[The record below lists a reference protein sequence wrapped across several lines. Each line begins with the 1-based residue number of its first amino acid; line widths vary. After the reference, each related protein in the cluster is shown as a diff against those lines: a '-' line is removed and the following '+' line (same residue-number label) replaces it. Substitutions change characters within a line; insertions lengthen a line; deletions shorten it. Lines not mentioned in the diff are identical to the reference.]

1 LAITEVFATQLK
13 LSAIASAPICPH
25 GRARPPVETRT
36 CSGRQ
41 NLPGRLDLRGTF
53 AHSYGAVQRQ
63 VEMSPKILSVDDSKA
78 VRMLLARLFRP
89 FACES
94 YEAAN
99 GEEGLA
105 VAARERPD
113 LIILDYNMPVMSGV
127 SMLRRLREDADL
139 RRTPVIMLTAES
151 SAENIATVARLG
163 VRDYIT
169 KPFNEEILLAKAAR
183 VVSLVARP
191 PLDRRAGMPDPQPEG
206 DGAAHGPVELQRPEQ
221 TSSPA
226 LIKAM
231 DFMRPQSPTPTSELA
246 AGPATPSAAPLQQA
260 SVLVVDDSRIMR
272 LSLIRA
278 LKDLGFDNIKEAKNG
293 RQALELVL
301 KDSFDLM
308 LLDMEMPEMNGM
320 EVLLALKNNPQLGGL
335 PVIVIS
341 GADQIENAVKCI
353 EAGAEDY
360 LPKPFNPTLL
370 RARATSSIEKKRL
383 RDVDRVRLAQ
393 LQTEKDRTE
402 AANKLVIEKNQILE
416 KLSSKLSKYLS
427 PQIYQSIFRG
437 DQKVE
442 ISSKRKKLTICFT
455 DVAGFTE
462 TTDNLESEELTNVL
476 NHYLTEMSVIALQH
490 GATID
495 KFIGDAMLLFF
506 GDPESKG
513 VAEDAK
519 ACVMMAIAMQRR
531 MRELEQEWR
540 DRGLLR
546 PFRIRMGITTGFCT
560 VGNFGSR
567 DRMDYTII
575 GNEVNLAARL
585 QSATEPGSILLS
597 YETNALVQGLVMTEE
612 QPPITVKGFPKP
624 ISGYKLVGTYDD
636 LVKAGRVVLEERDG
650 LHVLVDLTKQDRTDV
665 IEILQ
670 GILTQLKWPI
680 GRVKKAAGAGR
691 RRKEGGAGR

>member
-1 LAITEVFATQLK
+1 
-13 LSAIASAPICPH
+13 
-25 GRARPPVETRT
+25 
-36 CSGRQ
+36 
-41 NLPGRLDLRGTF
+41 
-53 AHSYGAVQRQ
+53 
-63 VEMSPKILSVDDSKA
+63 MSPKILSVDDSKT
-78 VRMLLARLFRP
+78 VRALLARLLRP
-89 FACES
+89 YACELC
-94 YEAAN
+94 EAAN

-113 LIILDYNMPVMSGV
+113 LIFLDYNMPVMDGV
-127 SMLRRLREDADL
+127 TMLRRLRDDTEL

-151 SAENIATVARLG
+151 GVENIATVARLG
-163 VRDYIT
+163 VRDYII
-169 KPFNEEILLAKAAR
+169 KPFNEDLLLAKMAR
-183 VVSLVARP
+183 VVSLVPRP
-191 PLDRRAGMPDPQPEG
+191 THKRRERKPNRKSEGAGEAQ
-206 DGAAHGPVELQRPEQ
+206 GPVSTESPKPETELAEEARFAPPTATLQR
-221 TSSPA
+221 
-226 LIKAM
+226 
-231 DFMRPQSPTPTSELA
+231 
-246 AGPATPSAAPLQQA
+246 A
-260 SVLVVDDSRIMR
+260 SVLVVDDSRTMR

-278 LKDLGFDNIKEAKNG
+278 LNDLGFDNIKEAKNG

-301 KDSFDLM
+301 MEKFDLM

-320 EVLLALKNNPQLGGL
+320 EVLLALKRNPELGGL

-341 GADQIENAVKCI
+341 GADQIENAVRCI

-383 RDVDRVRLAQ
+383 RDLDRVRLTQ

-402 AANKLVIEKNQILE
+402 AANKLVMEKNQILE
-416 KLSSKLSKYLS
+416 NLSSKLSKYLS

-437 DQKVE
+437 EQNVE
-442 ISSKRKKLTICFT
+442 ISSKRKKLTICFS
-455 DVAGFTE
+455 DIAGFTE

-490 GATID
+490 GATVD

-506 GDPESKG
+506 GDPESRG

-519 ACVMMAIAMQRR
+519 ACVLMAIAMQRR

-540 DRGLLR
+540 NRGLLR

-597 YETNALVQGLVMTEE
+597 HETNALVQGLVMTEE

-624 ISGYKLVGTYDD
+624 ISGYKLVDTYDD
-636 LVKAGRVVLEERDG
+636 LVKSGRVVLEERDG
-650 LHVLVDLTKQDRTDV
+650 LHLLVDLTKQDRFDV
-665 IEILQ
+665 IDILEDV
-670 GILTQLKWPI
+670 LTQLKRPK
-680 GRVKKAAGAGR
+680 GRGNKASVSGR
-691 RRKEGGAGR
+691 RRKKGDTAT

>member
-1 LAITEVFATQLK
+1 MSAEGPEPAAQHVEAPSP
-13 LSAIASAPICPH
+13 LSA
-25 GRARPPVETRT
+25 
-36 CSGRQ
+36 
-41 NLPGRLDLRGTF
+41 
-53 AHSYGAVQRQ
+53 
-63 VEMSPKILSVDDSKA
+63 
-78 VRMLLARLFRP
+78 
-89 FACES
+89 
-94 YEAAN
+94 
-99 GEEGLA
+99 
-105 VAARERPD
+105 
-113 LIILDYNMPVMSGV
+113 
-127 SMLRRLREDADL
+127 
-139 RRTPVIMLTAES
+139 
-151 SAENIATVARLG
+151 
-163 VRDYIT
+163 
-169 KPFNEEILLAKAAR
+169 
-183 VVSLVARP
+183 
-191 PLDRRAGMPDPQPEG
+191 
-206 DGAAHGPVELQRPEQ
+206 GPLQR
-221 TSSPA
+221 
-226 LIKAM
+226 
-231 DFMRPQSPTPTSELA
+231 
-246 AGPATPSAAPLQQA
+246 A
-260 SVLVVDDSRIMR
+260 SVLVVDDSRTMR
-272 LSLIRA
+272 LSLVQA
-278 LKDLGFDNIKEAKNG
+278 LNELGFDNIKEAKNG

-301 KDSFDLM
+301 KEPFDLM

-320 EVLLALKNNPQLGGL
+320 EVLLAMKNNPQLSGL

-341 GADQIENAVKCI
+341 GADQIENAVRCI

-383 RDVDRVRLAQ
+383 RDLDRIRLTQ

-402 AANKLVIEKNQILE
+402 AANRLVTEKNQILE
-416 KLSSKLSKYLS
+416 TLSSKLSKYLS

-437 DQKVE
+437 DQNVE

-455 DVAGFTE
+455 DIAGFTE
-462 TTDNLESEELTNVL
+462 TTGNLESEELTNVL

-495 KFIGDAMLLFF
+495 KFFGDAMLLFF

-519 ACVMMAIAMQRR
+519 ACVLMAIAMQRR

-540 DRGLLR
+540 NRGLLR
-546 PFRIRMGITTGFCT
+546 PFRIRMGIATGFCT

-597 YETNALVQGLVMTEE
+597 HETNALVQGLVLTEE

-650 LHVLVDLTKQDRTDV
+650 LHVLVDLTKQDRSDA
-665 IEILQ
+665 IDILQ
-670 GILTQLKWPI
+670 GILTQLKQPK
-680 GRVKKAAGAGR
+680 GKVKHATGATR
-691 RRKEGGAGR
+691 RRKKGAVEL

>member
-1 LAITEVFATQLK
+1 MTGARESRTHSRKEDAQGP
-13 LSAIASAPICPH
+13 LSAEGPEPAAQLVEAP
-25 GRARPPVETRT
+25 
-36 CSGRQ
+36 
-41 NLPGRLDLRGTF
+41 
-53 AHSYGAVQRQ
+53 
-63 VEMSPKILSVDDSKA
+63 SPL
-78 VRMLLARLFRP
+78 
-89 FACES
+89 
-94 YEAAN
+94 
-99 GEEGLA
+99 
-105 VAARERPD
+105 
-113 LIILDYNMPVMSGV
+113 
-127 SMLRRLREDADL
+127 
-139 RRTPVIMLTAES
+139 
-151 SAENIATVARLG
+151 
-163 VRDYIT
+163 
-169 KPFNEEILLAKAAR
+169 
-183 VVSLVARP
+183 
-191 PLDRRAGMPDPQPEG
+191 
-206 DGAAHGPVELQRPEQ
+206 
-221 TSSPA
+221 
-226 LIKAM
+226 
-231 DFMRPQSPTPTSELA
+231 
-246 AGPATPSAAPLQQA
+246 SAAPLQRA
-260 SVLVVDDSRIMR
+260 FVLVVDDSRTMR
-272 LSLIRA
+272 LSLVQA
-278 LKDLGFDNIKEAKNG
+278 LNELGFDNIKEAKNG

-301 KDSFDLM
+301 KEPFDLM

-320 EVLLALKNNPQLGGL
+320 EVLLAMKNNPQLSGL

-341 GADQIENAVKCI
+341 GADQIENAVRCI

-383 RDVDRVRLAQ
+383 RDLDRIRLTQ

-402 AANKLVIEKNQILE
+402 AANTLVTEKNQILE
-416 KLSSKLSKYLS
+416 TLSSKLSKYLS

-437 DQKVE
+437 DQNVE

-455 DVAGFTE
+455 DIAGFTE

-495 KFIGDAMLLFF
+495 KFIGDAILLFF

-519 ACVMMAIAMQRR
+519 ACVLMAIAMQRR
-531 MRELEQEWR
+531 MRELEQAWR
-540 DRGLLR
+540 NRGLLR
-546 PFRIRMGITTGFCT
+546 PFRIRMGIATGFCT

-597 YETNALVQGLVMTEE
+597 HETNALVQGLVLTEE

-650 LHVLVDLTKQDRTDV
+650 LHVLVDLTKQDRFDA
-665 IEILQ
+665 IDILQ
-670 GILTQLKWPI
+670 GILNQLKQPK
-680 GRVKKAAGAGR
+680 GKVKHAMGATR
-691 RRKEGGAGR
+691 RRKKGAVEL

>member
-1 LAITEVFATQLK
+1 MTGARESRTHSRKIGDAQDP
-13 LSAIASAPICPH
+13 LSAEGPEPAAQLVEAP
-25 GRARPPVETRT
+25 
-36 CSGRQ
+36 
-41 NLPGRLDLRGTF
+41 
-53 AHSYGAVQRQ
+53 
-63 VEMSPKILSVDDSKA
+63 SPL
-78 VRMLLARLFRP
+78 
-89 FACES
+89 
-94 YEAAN
+94 
-99 GEEGLA
+99 
-105 VAARERPD
+105 
-113 LIILDYNMPVMSGV
+113 
-127 SMLRRLREDADL
+127 
-139 RRTPVIMLTAES
+139 
-151 SAENIATVARLG
+151 
-163 VRDYIT
+163 
-169 KPFNEEILLAKAAR
+169 
-183 VVSLVARP
+183 
-191 PLDRRAGMPDPQPEG
+191 
-206 DGAAHGPVELQRPEQ
+206 
-221 TSSPA
+221 
-226 LIKAM
+226 
-231 DFMRPQSPTPTSELA
+231 
-246 AGPATPSAAPLQQA
+246 SAAPLQRA
-260 SVLVVDDSRIMR
+260 FVLVVDDSRTMR
-272 LSLIRA
+272 LSLVQA
-278 LKDLGFDNIKEAKNG
+278 LNELGFDNIKEAKNG

-301 KDSFDLM
+301 KEPFDLM

-320 EVLLALKNNPQLGGL
+320 EVLLAMKNNPQLSGL

-341 GADQIENAVKCI
+341 GADQIENAVRCI

-383 RDVDRVRLAQ
+383 RDLDRIRLTQ

-402 AANKLVIEKNQILE
+402 AANTLVTEKNQILE
-416 KLSSKLSKYLS
+416 TLSSKLSKYLS

-437 DQKVE
+437 DQNVE

-455 DVAGFTE
+455 DIAGFTE

-495 KFIGDAMLLFF
+495 KFIGDAILLFF

-519 ACVMMAIAMQRR
+519 ACVLMAIAMQRR
-531 MRELEQEWR
+531 MRELEQAWR
-540 DRGLLR
+540 NRGLLR
-546 PFRIRMGITTGFCT
+546 PFRIRMGIATGFCT

-597 YETNALVQGLVMTEE
+597 HETNALVQGLVMTEE

-650 LHVLVDLTKQDRTDV
+650 LHVLVDLTKQDRFDA
-665 IEILQ
+665 IDILQ
-670 GILTQLKWPI
+670 GILNQLKQPK
-680 GRVKKAAGAGR
+680 GKVKHAMGATR
-691 RRKEGGAGR
+691 RRKKGAVEL

>member
-1 LAITEVFATQLK
+1 
-13 LSAIASAPICPH
+13 
-25 GRARPPVETRT
+25 
-36 CSGRQ
+36 
-41 NLPGRLDLRGTF
+41 
-53 AHSYGAVQRQ
+53 
-63 VEMSPKILSVDDSKA
+63 MSPKILSVDDSKA

-89 FACES
+89 FACELF
-94 YEAAN
+94 EAVN
-99 GEEGLA
+99 GEEGLVVA
-105 VAARERPD
+105 VRERPD
-113 LIILDYNMPVMSGV
+113 LIILDYNMPVMDGV
-127 SMLRRLREDADL
+127 SMLRELRENADL

-163 VRDYIT
+163 VRDYVT
-169 KPFNEEILLAKAAR
+169 KPFSEELFLAKVIRAI
-183 VVSLVARP
+183 SLVARTTHDGRERKP
-191 PLDRRAGMPDPQPEG
+191 APQSERG
-206 DGAAHGPVELQRPEQ
+206 DGPVTADAQNSA
-221 TSSPA
+221 T
-226 LIKAM
+226 
-231 DFMRPQSPTPTSELA
+231 ELA
-246 AGPATPSAAPLQQA
+246 ESSSAPSPAPLQRA
-260 SVLVVDDSRIMR
+260 SVLVVDDSRTMR

-278 LKDLGFDNIKEAKNG
+278 LNELGFDNIKEAKNG
-293 RQALELVL
+293 RQALDLVL
-301 KDSFDLM
+301 KEHFDLM

-341 GADQIENAVKCI
+341 GADQIENAVRCI

-360 LPKPFNPTLL
+360 LPKPFNATLL

-383 RDVDRVRLAQ
+383 RDIDRVRLAQ

-402 AANKLVIEKNQILE
+402 AANMLVTEKNQILE
-416 KLSSKLSKYLS
+416 NLSSKLSKYLS
-427 PQIYQSIFRG
+427 PQIYQSIFKG
-437 DQKVE
+437 EQNVE

-455 DVAGFTE
+455 DIAGFTE

-519 ACVMMAIAMQRR
+519 ACILMAIAMQRR

-540 DRGLLR
+540 NRGLLR

-597 YETNALVQGLVMTEE
+597 PETNALVQGLVMTEE

-624 ISGYKLVGTYDD
+624 ISAYKIVGTYND
-636 LVKAGRVVLEERDG
+636 LVKDGKVVLEERDG
-650 LHVLVDLTKQDRTDV
+650 LHVLVDLTKQDRSDA
-665 IEILQ
+665 IEVLQ
-670 GILTQLKWPI
+670 DILTQLKRPSER
-680 GRVKKAAGAGR
+680 GKKATGVGGR
-691 RRKEGGAGR
+691 RKKSEAGH

>member
-1 LAITEVFATQLK
+1 
-13 LSAIASAPICPH
+13 
-25 GRARPPVETRT
+25 
-36 CSGRQ
+36 
-41 NLPGRLDLRGTF
+41 
-53 AHSYGAVQRQ
+53 
-63 VEMSPKILSVDDSKA
+63 
-78 VRMLLARLFRP
+78 
-89 FACES
+89 
-94 YEAAN
+94 
-99 GEEGLA
+99 
-105 VAARERPD
+105 
-113 LIILDYNMPVMSGV
+113 
-127 SMLRRLREDADL
+127 LRR
-139 RRTPVIMLTAES
+139 
-151 SAENIATVARLG
+151 
-163 VRDYIT
+163 
-169 KPFNEEILLAKAAR
+169 
-183 VVSLVARP
+183 
-191 PLDRRAGMPDPQPEG
+191 
-206 DGAAHGPVELQRPEQ
+206 
-221 TSSPA
+221 
-226 LIKAM
+226 
-231 DFMRPQSPTPTSELA
+231 
-246 AGPATPSAAPLQQA
+246 A
-260 SVLVVDDSRIMR
+260 SVLVVDDSRTMR

-278 LKDLGFDNIKEAKNG
+278 LNELGFDNIKEAKNG
-293 RQALELVL
+293 RQALELAL
-301 KDSFDLM
+301 KESFDLM
-308 LLDMEMPEMNGM
+308 LLDMEMPEMNGI
-320 EVLLALKNNPQLGGL
+320 EVLQALRNNPQLGGL

-341 GADQIENAVKCI
+341 GADQIENAVRCI

-383 RDVDRVRLAQ
+383 RDLDRVRLAQ

-402 AANKLVIEKNQILE
+402 AANRLVTEKNQILE
-416 KLSSKLSKYLS
+416 TLSSKLSKYLS

-437 DQKVE
+437 EQNVE

-455 DVAGFTE
+455 DIAGFTE

-513 VAEDAK
+513 VAQDAK

-531 MRELEQEWR
+531 MHELEQEWR
-540 DRGLLR
+540 NRGLLR
-546 PFRIRMGITTGFCT
+546 PFRIRIGIATGFCT

-597 YETNALVQGLVMTEE
+597 HETNALVQGLVMTEE

-636 LVKAGRVVLEERDG
+636 LVKAGLVVLEERDG
-650 LHVLVDLTKQDRTDV
+650 LHVRVDLTKQDRSDV

-670 GILTQLKWPI
+670 DILAQLSSQQGK
-680 GRVKKAAGAGR
+680 
-691 RRKEGGAGR
+691 

>member
-1 LAITEVFATQLK
+1 M
-13 LSAIASAPICPH
+13 
-25 GRARPPVETRT
+25 R
-36 CSGRQ
+36 
-41 NLPGRLDLRGTF
+41 
-53 AHSYGAVQRQ
+53 
-63 VEMSPKILSVDDSKA
+63 PKILSVDDSKA
-78 VRMLLARLFRP
+78 VRMSLSRLFSP
-89 FACES
+89 FACELC
-94 YEAAN
+94 EAVN
-99 GEEGLA
+99 GQEGLE

-113 LIILDYNMPVMSGV
+113 LIILDYNMPVMNGV
-127 SMLRRLREDADL
+127 SMLQLLRQDAEL
-139 RRTPVIMLTAES
+139 RRTPVIMLTTES

-169 KPFNEEILLAKAAR
+169 KPFNEELLLSKAAR
-183 VVSLVARP
+183 VVSLVREQSTRP
-191 PLDRRAGMPDPQPEG
+191 GDAHDLVSTEG
-206 DGAAHGPVELQRPEQ
+206 
-221 TSSPA
+221 
-226 LIKAM
+226 
-231 DFMRPQSPTPTSELA
+231 PTSTKERA
-246 AGPATPSAAPLQQA
+246 EETSIPSAASLQRA
-260 SVLVVDDSRIMR
+260 SVLVVDDSRTMR
-272 LSLIRA
+272 LSMIRA
-278 LKDLGFDNIKEAKNG
+278 MNDLGFNNIKEAKNG

-301 KDSFDLM
+301 KEPFDLM

-320 EVLLALKNNPQLGGL
+320 EVLLALKNDPRLDGL

-341 GADQIENAVKCI
+341 GTDQIENAVKCI

-360 LPKPFNPTLL
+360 LPKPFNPTVL

-383 RDVDRVRLAQ
+383 RDLDRVLLNQ

-402 AANKLVIEKNQILE
+402 AANRLVTEKNQILE
-416 KLSSKLSKYLS
+416 NLSSKLSKYLS

-437 DQKVE
+437 EQNVE
-442 ISSKRKKLTICFT
+442 ISSKRKKLTICFI
-455 DVAGFTE
+455 DIAGFTE

-476 NHYLTEMSVIALQH
+476 NHYLTEMSAIALEH

-506 GDPESKG
+506 GDPDSKG

-540 DRGLLR
+540 DRGLMR
-546 PFRIRMGITTGFCT
+546 PFRIRIGIATGFCT

-575 GNEVNLAARL
+575 GNEVNLASRL

-650 LHVLVDLTKQDRTDV
+650 LRVLVDLTKQNNTEV
-665 IEILQ
+665 IQILQ
-670 GILTQLKWPI
+670 NILTQLKRQK
-680 GRVKKAAGAGR
+680 GKVK
-691 RRKEGGAGR
+691 

>member
-1 LAITEVFATQLK
+1 
-13 LSAIASAPICPH
+13 
-25 GRARPPVETRT
+25 
-36 CSGRQ
+36 
-41 NLPGRLDLRGTF
+41 
-53 AHSYGAVQRQ
+53 
-63 VEMSPKILSVDDSKA
+63 MSPKILSVDDSKA
-78 VRMLLARLFRP
+78 VRKLLARMFRP
-89 FACES
+89 FDCELC
-94 YEAAN
+94 EAAN

-105 VAARERPD
+105 VAAREMPD
-113 LIILDYNMPVMSGV
+113 LIILDYNMPVMDGV
-127 SMLRRLREDADL
+127 SMLRRMRENADL
-139 RRTPVIMLTAES
+139 RRTPVIMLTAEL
-151 SAENIATVARLG
+151 SAENIAIVARLG
-163 VRDYIT
+163 VRDYVT
-169 KPFNEEILLAKAAR
+169 KPFSEELLLAKAAR
-183 VVSLVARP
+183 AVPLVARP
-191 PLDRRAGMPDPQPEG
+191 TQDGKPDPQSETAS
-206 DGAAHGPVELQRPEQ
+206 DAQGPVSSEKSESATELAKKTPEPSASALQR
-221 TSSPA
+221 
-226 LIKAM
+226 
-231 DFMRPQSPTPTSELA
+231 
-246 AGPATPSAAPLQQA
+246 A
-260 SVLVVDDSRIMR
+260 SVLVVDDSSTMR
-272 LSLIRA
+272 MSLIRA
-278 LKDLGFDNIKEAKNG
+278 LNELGFDNIKEAKNG

-301 KDSFDLM
+301 KESFDLM

-341 GADQIENAVKCI
+341 AADQIENAVKCI

-383 RDVDRVRLAQ
+383 RDLDRVRLAQ
-393 LQTEKDRTE
+393 LQTEKDKTE
-402 AANKLVIEKNQILE
+402 AANSLVTEQNRILE
-416 KLSSKLSKYLS
+416 NLSTKLSKYLS
-427 PQIYQSIFRG
+427 PQIFQSIFKG
-437 DQKVE
+437 EQNVE

-455 DVAGFTE
+455 DIAGFTE

-506 GDPESKG
+506 GDPQSKG

-519 ACVMMAIAMQRR
+519 ACVVMAIAMQRR

-540 DRGLLR
+540 SRGLLR

-597 YETNALVQGLVMTEE
+597 HETNALVQGLVVTEE

-624 ISGYKLVGTYDD
+624 ISGYKIVGTFDD
-636 LVKAGRVVLEERDG
+636 LIKEGRVVLEERDG
-650 LHVLVDLTKQDRTDV
+650 LHVLVDLTKQDSSEV

-670 GILTQLKWPI
+670 GILTRLKRPR
-680 GRVKKAAGAGR
+680 GRGKKAARAGR
-691 RRKEGGAGR
+691 SRKKGGAGL

>member
-1 LAITEVFATQLK
+1 M
-13 LSAIASAPICPH
+13 
-25 GRARPPVETRT
+25 R
-36 CSGRQ
+36 
-41 NLPGRLDLRGTF
+41 
-53 AHSYGAVQRQ
+53 
-63 VEMSPKILSVDDSKA
+63 
-78 VRMLLARLFRP
+78 LARLFRP
-89 FACES
+89 FACEVF
-94 YEAAN
+94 EAAN

-113 LIILDYNMPVMSGV
+113 LILLDYNMPVMDGV
-127 SMLRRLREDADL
+127 SMLRRLREHADL
-139 RRTPVIMLTAES
+139 RRTPVIMLTGES

-169 KPFNEEILLAKAAR
+169 KPFDERLLLAKAAR
-183 VVSLVARP
+183 AISLVARP
-191 PLDRRAGMPDPQPEG
+191 SHDRCESEPDPQSKRSG
-206 DGAAHGPVELQRPEQ
+206 DAQGPVSAE
-221 TSSPA
+221 SP
-226 LIKAM
+226 
-231 DFMRPQSPTPTSELA
+231 
-246 AGPATPSAAPLQQA
+246 GPAAQLVEAPSPLSAAPLQRA
-260 SVLVVDDSRIMR
+260 SVLVVDDSRTMR
-272 LSLIRA
+272 LSLVQA
-278 LKDLGFDNIKEAKNG
+278 LNELGFDNIKEAKNG

-301 KDSFDLM
+301 KEPFDLM

-320 EVLLALKNNPQLGGL
+320 EVLLAMKNNPQLSGL

-341 GADQIENAVKCI
+341 GADQIENAVRCI

-370 RARATSSIEKKRL
+370 RARATSSSEKKHL
-383 RDVDRVRLAQ
+383 RDLDRIRLTQ

-402 AANKLVIEKNQILE
+402 AANTLVTEKNQILE
-416 KLSSKLSKYLS
+416 TLSSKLSKYLS

-437 DQKVE
+437 DQNVE

-455 DVAGFTE
+455 DIAGFTE

-495 KFIGDAMLLFF
+495 KFIGDAILLFF

-519 ACVMMAIAMQRR
+519 ACVLMAIAMQRR
-531 MRELEQEWR
+531 MRELEQAWR
-540 DRGLLR
+540 NRGLLR
-546 PFRIRMGITTGFCT
+546 PFRIRMGIATGFCT

-597 YETNALVQGLVMTEE
+597 HETNALVQGLVMTEE

-650 LHVLVDLTKQDRTDV
+650 LHVLVDLTKQDRFDA
-665 IEILQ
+665 IDILQ
-670 GILTQLKWPI
+670 GILNQLKQPK
-680 GRVKKAAGAGR
+680 GKVKHAMAATR
-691 RRKEGGAGR
+691 RRKKGAVEL

>member
-1 LAITEVFATQLK
+1 
-13 LSAIASAPICPH
+13 
-25 GRARPPVETRT
+25 
-36 CSGRQ
+36 
-41 NLPGRLDLRGTF
+41 
-53 AHSYGAVQRQ
+53 
-63 VEMSPKILSVDDSKA
+63 MSPKILSVDDSKA
-78 VRMLLARLFRP
+78 VRKLLARMFRP
-89 FACES
+89 FDCELC
-94 YEAAN
+94 EAAN

-105 VAARERPD
+105 VAAREMPD
-113 LIILDYNMPVMSGV
+113 LIILDYNMPVMDGV
-127 SMLRRLREDADL
+127 SMLRRMRENTDL
-139 RRTPVIMLTAES
+139 RRTPVIMLTAEL
-151 SAENIATVARLG
+151 SAENIAIVARLG
-163 VRDYIT
+163 VRDYVT
-169 KPFNEEILLAKAAR
+169 KPFSEELLLAKAAR
-183 VVSLVARP
+183 AVPLVARP
-191 PLDRRAGMPDPQPEG
+191 TQDGKPDPQSETAS
-206 DGAAHGPVELQRPEQ
+206 DAQGPVSSEKSQSATELAKKTPEPSASALQR
-221 TSSPA
+221 
-226 LIKAM
+226 
-231 DFMRPQSPTPTSELA
+231 
-246 AGPATPSAAPLQQA
+246 A
-260 SVLVVDDSRIMR
+260 SVLVVDDSSTMR
-272 LSLIRA
+272 MSLIRA
-278 LKDLGFDNIKEAKNG
+278 LNELGFDNIKEAKNG

-301 KDSFDLM
+301 KEFFDLM

-341 GADQIENAVKCI
+341 AADQIENAVKCI
-353 EAGAEDY
+353 GAGAEDY

-383 RDVDRVRLAQ
+383 RDLDRVRLAQ
-393 LQTEKDRTE
+393 LQTEKDKTE
-402 AANKLVIEKNQILE
+402 AANSLVTEQNRILE
-416 KLSSKLSKYLS
+416 NLSTKLSKYLS
-427 PQIYQSIFRG
+427 PQIFQSIFKG
-437 DQKVE
+437 EQNVE

-455 DVAGFTE
+455 DIAGFTE

-506 GDPESKG
+506 GDPQSKG

-519 ACVMMAIAMQRR
+519 ACVVMAIAMQRR

-540 DRGLLR
+540 SRGLLR

-597 YETNALVQGLVMTEE
+597 HETNALVQGLVVTEE

-624 ISGYKLVGTYDD
+624 ISGYKIVGTFDD
-636 LVKAGRVVLEERDG
+636 LIKEGRVVLEERDG
-650 LHVLVDLTKQDRTDV
+650 LHVLVDLTKQDSSEV

-670 GILTQLKWPI
+670 GILTRLKRPR
-680 GRVKKAAGAGR
+680 GRGKKAARAGR
-691 RRKEGGAGR
+691 SRKKGGAGL